1 MKAIFTISLHE
12 FKMSFRS
19 VYGWVMMALITF
31 VGAVFFYIAGD
42 NYITQV
48 QYSPENTS
56 GVVGA
61 IGANVISIFN
71 QTMMFLTPLITAS
84 SISAEHRNHT
94 FVLLQSSPVSSWD
107 IILGKFKGMQ
117 AYNTILLLVALLM
130 IVFLRWFN
138 PLDFYH
144 LACIFI
150 GSSLLLS
157 TYAAIGIYCSSLSK
171 NPFVSAVICLVLLL
185 MLFFVLGIV
194 AREYPWVEWLVISTH
209 IRGFYLGEIDT
220 RNIAYFALMIFT
232 FLFLARQR
240 LEAARRT

>member
-1 MKAIFTISLHE
+1 MKALITISMHE
-12 FKMSFRS
+12 FKMNFRS
-19 VYGWVMMALITF
+19 VYGWVMLALITF
-31 VGAVFFYIAGD
+31 VGATFFYLAGN
-42 NYITQV
+42 NYLAQV
-48 QYSPENTS
+48 QYSPENTL
-56 GVVGA
+56 GVVGF
-61 IGANVISIFN
+61 IGTSVISVFN

-107 IILGKFKGMQ
+107 IVLGKFKGMQ
-117 AYNTILLLVALLM
+117 AYNTILLLVAILM
-130 IVFLRWFN
+130 VVSLRWFN
-138 PLDFYH
+138 PLDFAH

-171 NPFVSAVICLVLLL
+171 NMFISAIVCLILLL
-185 MLFFVLGIV
+185 VLFFVLGVV

-209 IRGFYLGEIDT
+209 IKGFYLGEMDT
-220 RNIAYFALMIFT
+220 RNVAYFVLMIFT